1 MNKNKILILI
11 IAVIVAV
18 LIAIMLISLNPN
30 NRLKA
35 ISVGID
41 KWNSIQLSR
50 TENVNLKLIDIKF
63 DDYKLIID
71 EKNNT
76 IYYSVINNNK
86 NKYNPIVSYVTDFDN
101 VKIAFLSDEITDEKV
116 KSSYEFKVMIYND
129 KDYHIYN
136 LICTDF
142 PILNIRYDKA
152 NVNEEKAIPMEM
164 YLFNNLTNM
173 PNKIT
178 ISGGKIKINDNNYT
192 FSLHMITPGKNK
204 RDYVISILNMK
215 PKSEYTL
222 VEADTEAEDVNHK
235 VMLFLNNEYKGK
247 YNIK

>member
-1 MNKNKILILI
+1 MNKNKILIPI
-11 IAVIVAV
+11 IGV
-18 LIAIMLISLNPN
+18 IAIIIIVIMIIVLSPN
-30 NRLKA
+30 NRFKA
-35 ISVGID
+35 ISIGID
-41 KWNSIQLSR
+41 KWNSIKSSR
-50 TENVNLKLIDIKF
+50 TENVNLKLNDIKF
-63 DDYKLIID
+63 DDHKLIID
-71 EKNNT
+71 ENNNT

-86 NKYNPIVSYVTDFDN
+86 NKYNPIVSYATDFDN

-116 KSSYEFKVMIYND
+116 KSGYEFKLMIYND

-152 NVNEEKAIPMEM
+152 NVNDEKAIPMEM

-178 ISGGKIKINDNNYT
+178 ISGGKFKINDNSYT

-204 RDYVISILNMK
+204 RDYAISILNMK

-222 VEADTEAEDVNHK
+222 AEVNAEADNVNHK
-235 VMLFLNNEYKGK
+235 VMLFLNNEYKGV